1 MPDDELNTVIN
12 ENDPIERGSYRT
24 ANVANINNI

>member
-12 ENDPIERGSYRT
+12 ENDPVERGT
-24 ANVANINNI
+24 VLQILITFN